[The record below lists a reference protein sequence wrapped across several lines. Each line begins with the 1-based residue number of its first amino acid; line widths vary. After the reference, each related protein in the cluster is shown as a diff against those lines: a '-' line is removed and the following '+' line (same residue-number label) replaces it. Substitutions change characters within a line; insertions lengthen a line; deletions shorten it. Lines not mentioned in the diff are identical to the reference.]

1 MSKVNV
7 TIGVDNRVVPS
18 GGNENQVLA
27 KNSDADY
34 DLKWV
39 DSSGGSSG
47 GGGAG
52 PSSVLPRKDGDGS
65 EHGEGSTGQSDD
77 FARGDHVHPINVSDD
92 VTKIE
97 MNGTADLGEELTYA
111 RTDHVHPH
119 DDYKEGFVLY
129 TGEGVNFFNSVEDLE
144 ALPHKA
150 GRIAFVKV
158 N

>member
-7 TIGVDNRVVPS
+7 TIGIDDRVVPR
-18 GGNENQVLA
+18 GGTENQVLA
-27 KNSDADY
+27 KASDQDY
-34 DLKWV
+34 HFKWM
-39 DSSGGSSG
+39 DSSGGGSSG

-52 PSSVLPRKDGDGS
+52 PSSVLPRRDGDGS

-92 VTKIE
+92 VTEIE
-97 MNGTADLGEELTYA
+97 MNGSADLGEKLTYA

-119 DDYKEGFVLY
+119 DDYKDGFKLY
-129 TGEGVNFFNSVEDLE
+129 ASANIYASIDDLP
-144 ALPHKA
+144 LPGNV

-158 N
+158 S